1 MRCAAVPVVLLACR
15 VLLLTALDILA
26 VLLLAMEEFPEPARR
41 RDRFLIQAA
50 WSEDSDVDVPERVRT
65 AHIMHTDGAFGQ
77 CM

>member
-1 MRCAAVPVVLLACR
+1 MRYAAVPVAFLACR
-15 VLLLTALDILA
+15 VLLTALGIMA

-50 WSEDSDVDVPERVRT
+50 WSEDSKVDVPERVRT
-65 AHIMHTDGAFGQ
+65 AHIIHADAAFGQ